1 MRDPMTG
8 SAMPVRLLAVFLL
21 VGTALLGAGAVM
33 HPVFP
38 GTGVG
43 ADDLRVIA
51 ATPGWRLM
59 HLSMLTG
66 SALVMT
72 GVWVRLGGAG
82 DEARAALVGALA
94 VICIG
99 MTLNAFDILLMAR
112 SGTNMAQMFAAGR
125 TEMAPIFYAIHGFG
139 LMAARFGNG
148 LIALG
153 ALVLGVVEWRDV
165 RQPRWLALLAWIA
178 AAGGL
183 IGVACFDESSR
194 LVLGA
199 VALLCGWDVA
209 TSLRVL
215 IGSGAPARDR

>member
-1 MRDPMTG
+1 MND
-8 SAMPVRLLAVFLL
+8 SAMPAKLLAVFLL
-21 VGTALLGAGAVM
+21 VGTALLGAGSVM
-33 HPVFP
+33 HPVLT
-38 GTGVG
+38 GGGVG

-59 HLSMLTG
+59 HLAMLTG

-112 SGTNMAQMFAAGR
+112 SGERMARMFVAGR
-125 TEMAPIFYAIHGFG
+125 SEMAPIFDAVHGFG

-153 ALVLGVVEWRDV
+153 AVVLGIVEWRSPA
-165 RQPRWLALLAWIA
+165 QPRWLAWLAWIA

-183 IGVACFDESSR
+183 VGVLCFDESSR

-199 VALLCGWDVA
+199 IALLCGWEIA
-209 TSLRVL
+209 TALRVL
-215 IGSGAPARDR
+215 IRRADAAGAR

>member
-1 MRDPMTG
+1 MTD
-8 SAMPVRLLAVFLL
+8 STMPAKLLAVFLL
-21 VGTALLGAGAVM
+21 AGTALLGAGSAM
-33 HPVFP
+33 HPVLT
-38 GTGVG
+38 GAGVG
-43 ADDLRVIA
+43 SADLRVIA

-72 GVWVRLGGAG
+72 GIWVRLGGASA
-82 DEARAALVGALA
+82 DARAALVGALA

-112 SGTNMAQMFAAGR
+112 SGTRMAAMFVAGR
-125 TEMAPIFYAIHGFG
+125 ADVAPIFDAVHGFG

-153 ALVLGVVEWRDV
+153 ALVLGIVEWRQPA
-165 RQPRWLALLAWIA
+165 QPRWLAWLAWIA

-183 IGVACFDESSR
+183 VGVLCFDESSR

-199 VALLCGWDVA
+199 VALLCGWEVA
-209 TSLRVL
+209 TAVRVL
-215 IGSGAPARDR
+215 IGRTDTAGAR

>member
-1 MRDPMTG
+1 MTD
-8 SAMPVRLLAVFLL
+8 SVMPTRLLAVFLL

-33 HPVFP
+33 HPMFA
-38 GTGVG
+38 GTNVG
-43 ADDLRVIA
+43 ADDLRIIA
-51 ATPGWRLM
+51 ATPGWHLM

-72 GVWVRLGGAG
+72 GIWVRLGGAS
-82 DEARAALVGALA
+82 DAVKSPLIAAFV

-112 SGTNMAQMFAAGR
+112 GGEQMAALFMAGR
-125 TEMAPIFYAIHGFG
+125 TDMAPIFYAVHAFG

-153 ALVLGVVEWRDV
+153 ALVLGIVEWRDIG
-165 RQPRWLALLAWIA
+165 QPKWLAWLAWIA

-183 IGVACFDESSR
+183 VGVLCFDASSR
-194 LVLGA
+194 LILGA
-199 VALLCGWDVA
+199 VALLCAWEVA
-209 TSLRVL
+209 TALRAL
-215 IGSGAPARDR
+215 LGSR

>member
-1 MRDPMTG
+1 
-8 SAMPVRLLAVFLL
+8 
-21 VGTALLGAGAVM
+21 M
-33 HPVFP
+33 HPAFP

-51 ATPGWRLM
+51 ATHGWRLM

-72 GVWVRLGGAG
+72 GIWVRLGAGGAS
-82 DEARAALVGALA
+82 EAGRATLVGALA

-112 SGTNMAQMFAAGR
+112 GGDQMARMFVAGR
-125 TEMAPIFYAIHGFG
+125 TDVAATFYAVHAFG

-153 ALVLGVVEWRDV
+153 ALLLGIVEWRDAG
-165 RQPRWLALLAWIA
+165 QPKWLAWLAWIA

-183 IGVACFDESSR
+183 VGVLYFDESSR
-194 LVLGA
+194 LALGA
-199 VALLCGWDVA
+199 VALLCAWEVA
-209 TSLRVL
+209 TAFRALL
-215 IGSGAPARDR
+215 GAR

>member
-1 MRDPMTG
+1 MND
-8 SAMPVRLLAVFLL
+8 SIMPTKLLAVFLL

-33 HPVFP
+33 HPMFP
-38 GTGVG
+38 GTGIG

-72 GVWVRLGGAG
+72 GIWVRLGGAS
-82 DEARAALVGALA
+82 EAAKSALTGAFV
-94 VICIG
+94 VICVG

-112 SGTNMAQMFAAGR
+112 GGDQMAAMFAAGR
-125 TEMAPIFYAIHGFG
+125 SEMAPIFYAVHAFG

-153 ALVLGVVEWRDV
+153 ALVVGIVEWRDAG
-165 RQPRWLALLAWIA
+165 QPKWLAWLAWIA
-178 AAGGL
+178 AAGGFV
-183 IGVACFDESSR
+183 GVSCFDESSR

-199 VALLCGWDVA
+199 VSLLCAWEVATALRALLVSRRPVA
-209 TSLRVL
+209 
-215 IGSGAPARDR
+215 